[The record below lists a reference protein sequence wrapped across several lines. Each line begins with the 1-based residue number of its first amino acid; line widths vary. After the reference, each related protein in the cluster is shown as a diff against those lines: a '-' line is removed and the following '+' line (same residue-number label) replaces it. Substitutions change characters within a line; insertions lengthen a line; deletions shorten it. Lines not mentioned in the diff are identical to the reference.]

1 MAIKGAIFDMD
12 GTLTD
17 SMHLWIEIGRRYM
30 ESLGYDVTPEQT
42 QAMSRMLLEEMSGYI
57 RTEFGLQK
65 PPEQIIAEINGMVE
79 EGYLY
84 EVPVKPTVL
93 EFLQKLQDRGVPMC
107 VATATDRY
115 LTEACLKRNGLDGFF
130 SAVFTCTEEHC
141 TKRTSDIYDRAREFL
156 GTAPEETW
164 IFEDTYVSLQG
175 AVQSGCKVMAIHDR
189 WSEKRT
195 AQIKELADRYAET
208 MGDIDPDLL

>member
-141 TKRTSDIYDRAREFL
+141 TKRTSDLYDRAREFL

-189 WSEKRT
+189 WSEKKT
-195 AQIKELADRYAET
+195 ALIKELADGYAER

>member
-30 ESLGYDVTPEQT
+30 ESLGYEVSDEQT
-42 QAMSRMLLEEMSGYI
+42 RAMSRMLLEEMSEYI
-57 RTEFGLQK
+57 RREFGLQK
-65 PPEQIIAEINGMVE
+65 PPEQIVAEINRMVE
-79 EGYLY
+79 PGYLH
-84 EVPVKPTVL
+84 EVPVKPAVR
-93 EFLQKLQDRGVPMC
+93 EFLQTLRDRGVPMC

-141 TKRTSDIYDRAREFL
+141 TKRTSDIYDRARAFL

-164 IFEDTYVSLQG
+164 IFEDTYASLQG
-175 AVQSGCKVMAIHDR
+175 AVQSGCRVMAVHDR
-189 WSEKRT
+189 WAEKRT
-195 AQIKELADRYAET
+195 AQIKELADEYVET
-208 MGDIDPDLL
+208 MGDIDPDRL